1 MRHRR
6 DTWLQAAERLEEA
19 QPQVWERPSA
29 AGQPRGERAESR
41 SVTQEMEREINEH
54 AGAGV
59 VTFQERGKEEC
70 SPWGR
75 GGGPEG
81 LERAGKEGG
90 ASVFSLLAPVLGTRR
105 GAGQGDTGR
114 V

>member
-1 MRHRR
+1 MSPHRSLLLLFPGWEPSIHSEVGGLKCWR
-6 DTWLQAAERLEEA
+6 GHLAAEGGRACRET

-54 AGAGV
+54 TGAGA

-70 SPWGR
+70 NPCGR
-75 GGGPEG
+75 GS
-81 LERAGKEGG
+81 R
-90 ASVFSLLAPVLGTRR
+90 T
-105 GAGQGDTGR
+105 
-114 V
+114 